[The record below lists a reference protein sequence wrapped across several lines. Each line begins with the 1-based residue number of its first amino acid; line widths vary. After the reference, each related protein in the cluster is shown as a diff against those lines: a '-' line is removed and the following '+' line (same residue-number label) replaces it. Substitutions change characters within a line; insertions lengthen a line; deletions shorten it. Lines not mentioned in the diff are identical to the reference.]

1 MTDLSLGQRNPVNER
16 LDLQG
21 EPTGVSGFGELSFQ

>member
-1 MTDLSLGQRNPVNER
+1 MTDLSRGQRNPVNER